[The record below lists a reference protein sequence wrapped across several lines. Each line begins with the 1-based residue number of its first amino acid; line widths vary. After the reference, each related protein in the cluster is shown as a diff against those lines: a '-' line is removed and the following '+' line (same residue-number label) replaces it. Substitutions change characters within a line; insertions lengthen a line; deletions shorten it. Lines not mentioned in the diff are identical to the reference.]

1 MAITTYSELKTAIAT
16 WALRSGDSDFVTRT
30 ADCITLAEGRL
41 NRELGALEA
50 DTTLTGT
57 LNSRRITTGLTIQEP
72 IALWLA
78 ESGQDEVLVQIQPDG
93 SFPYESVSGKPVVAA
108 FDEGGTYIDFNCPLD
123 SAYPFRLRYR
133 GRIALS
139 DASPTNWLLTNH
151 PDVYLAAS
159 MMWGAGYQEDWQ
171 NGSVWK
177 GMLEEGIP
185 EIKHILAR
193 QKRGTLRVDPALS
206 RIGHRSTFNYTTGQ

>member
-1 MAITTYSELKTAIAT
+1 MAISTFSELKTAIAT

-30 ADCITLAEGRL
+30 ADCIALAEGRI
-41 NRELGALEA
+41 NRELGALET

-57 LNSRRITTGLTIQEP
+57 VGSRRITTGLTIEEP

-78 ESGQDEVLVQIQPDG
+78 QTGYDEERITIQPDG
-93 SFPYESVSGKPVVAA
+93 SFPYEATSGKPSVAA
-108 FDEGGTYIDFNCPLD
+108 LDEGGTYLDFNRPLD
-123 SAYPFRLRYR
+123 TAYPFRFRYR
-133 GRIALS
+133 GRITLS
-139 DASPTNWLLTNH
+139 DAAPTNWLLTNH
-151 PDVYLAAS
+151 PDVYLAAA

-185 EIKHILAR
+185 QIKNILQR
-193 QKRGTLRVDPALS
+193 KQQGTLSIDPVFVVS
-206 RIGHRSTFNYTTGQ
+206 GHSAYNINTDQ